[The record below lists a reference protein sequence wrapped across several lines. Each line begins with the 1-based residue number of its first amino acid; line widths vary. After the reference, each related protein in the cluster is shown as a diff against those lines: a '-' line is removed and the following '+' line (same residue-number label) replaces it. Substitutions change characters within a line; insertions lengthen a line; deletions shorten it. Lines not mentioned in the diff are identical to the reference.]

1 MADRSVIAE
10 ATFAEFRKTY
20 LETSADIGDI
30 HTLGNSFS
38 GIPIYEFNYRGEKG
52 RFRGVLAQDVPHAT
66 TIHKATGYKM
76 VDYSKVFNYGN

>member
-30 HTLGNSFS
+30 TTLGNSFGGTPTDLVEAVGS
-38 GIPIYEFNYRGEKG
+38 KA
-52 RFRGVLAQDVPHAT
+52 GVGFSIAMAVAL
-66 TIHKATGYKM
+66 G
-76 VDYSKVFNYGN
+76 